1 MTRRHEKSGRLMAK
15 YCHHERNTGPLVAFP
30 DGPEPVFSP
39 CEFSLPQ
46 ILAVTE
52 YAQGVDGYGSYES
65 REM

>member
-1 MTRRHEKSGRLMAK
+1 MAK